1 MGSPL
6 FENGVPR
13 GAVVVGAEADEFHR
27 FVAGELQAH
36 LERLSGGR
44 IPVITEAELPGSPE
58 RERAGL
64 ILVGGPDANAAAR
77 RLSDRGAVDFTVL
90 HAQGGYLLK
99 TVELD
104 GRAAVVAGG
113 NDPAGTMYAAYEL
126 LERLGIVFQ
135 LSNDV
140 VPERKPT
147 LDLPELNVAVN
158 PARKYRGVHVWHG
171 YSWYMGLDEYRHLI
185 DQLAKLKM
193 NVLQFAWGMGAAW
206 VRLSYRGV
214 QGELTTTVESGH
226 LAIGRDSRSWG
237 RSVHTTTG
245 TRADLRVGADCYDH
259 ERLCAPEFR
268 DVQSEEDA
276 YRVAIP
282 FLREIIRHAHR
293 RQVQVRLVT
302 GELPFVPPNLAPQS
316 AKVDHG
322 LAPSESYSFQRYC
335 GVAVAPGDP
344 AALDIWELAMR
355 AIIETYPEADS
366 YGFWA
371 PEHSPDFD
379 DPRTRALLGE
389 SAAILEH
396 IPPLEE
402 IHATGNLIPRTPRDL
417 ECDALQMYLAAELIR
432 RLKRHHPEA
441 QIGVGVLFRGYL
453 MRALDAVLPADA
465 WIANM
470 ENCGNAGPLME
481 RYEGMPGRDL
491 MVVPRIVDD
500 GCELHMQ
507 MHATM
512 FDRDQIVTGAE
523 RFGATGIIGQLGK
536 ERGQECTTRFLA
548 DGCWT
553 PDLDCESFYTGY
565 LERLYGLDAAE
576 QLTEAYLLLEEHER
590 ALVWWGRSEIFVSFH
605 DFSPCRL
612 RTDVDYACEP
622 LEVGREDLERD
633 IAASWDQSGTFWFW
647 RRNAVGAEH
656 EEDRALRPDLL
667 WQRRAAQYRA
677 VVGLLRSARPRVLP
691 GSRNELDYV
700 IFKTGNFAAYF
711 DVLHSCEEARIELDR
726 AYLARLERDRAAAGD
741 RLERCRAAL
750 QRADRHARGAAGQM
764 LAYSDEKAERHLLFR
779 FNQNVIASIESGR
792 EFVDGVIATHRS
804 QIM

>member
-1 MGSPL
+1 MGNPL

-13 GAVVVGAEADEFHR
+13 GAVVVAADADECHR

-44 IPVITEAELPGSPE
+44 LPIVTEAELPRSPE
-58 RERAGL
+58 RDRTTL
-64 ILVGGPDANAAAR
+64 ILVGGPEENAAVR
-77 RLSDRGAVDFTVL
+77 RLADQDAVDFTVL
-90 HAQGGYLLK
+90 KAEGGYLLK
-99 TVELD
+99 TVALD
-104 GRAAVVAGG
+104 GRSAIVAGG

-147 LDLPELNVAVN
+147 LDLPELDVAVN
-158 PARKYRGVHVWHG
+158 PARKFRGVHVWHG

-206 VRLSYRGV
+206 IRLSYRGV
-214 QGELTTTVESGH
+214 QGELTTTLESGH
-226 LAIGRDSRSWG
+226 LAIGKDSRSWG

-245 TRADLRVGADCYDH
+245 TRADLRIGADCYDH

-268 DVQSEEDA
+268 DVRSEEDA

-396 IPPLEE
+396 IPSLEE

-453 MRALDAVLPADA
+453 MRALDAVLPPDA

-481 RYEGMPGRDL
+481 RYSGMPGRDL
-491 MVVPRIVDD
+491 VVVPRIVDD

-548 DGCWT
+548 DGCWA
-553 PDLDCESFYTGY
+553 PDLDCDSFYRGY
-565 LERLYGLDAAE
+565 LERLYGRDAAE
-576 QLTEAYLLLEEHER
+576 QLVEAYLLLEEHER

-605 DFSPCRL
+605 EFSPCRL
-612 RTDVDYACEP
+612 RTDVDYAREP
-622 LEVGREDLERD
+622 RRSTERSWNATSPRPGTSPERSGSGAATRWARSTKRTARCARTSCGNAAPRSTGPWPACCGPPGRGCYPGH
-633 IAASWDQSGTFWFW
+633 AMSWTTWSSRPGTSPPTSTF
-647 RRNAVGAEH
+647 
-656 EEDRALRPDLL
+656 
-667 WQRRAAQYRA
+667 
-677 VVGLLRSARPRVLP
+677 
-691 GSRNELDYV
+691 
-700 IFKTGNFAAYF
+700 
-711 DVLHSCEEARIELDR
+711 C
-726 AYLARLERDRAAAGD
+726 
-741 RLERCRAAL
+741 
-750 QRADRHARGAAGQM
+750 RHARRHGSSSTAPTWHGWIGTRRAPATGWSAAGRR
-764 LAYSDEKAERHLLFR
+764 D
-779 FNQNVIASIESGR
+779 SGR
-792 EFVDGVIATHRS
+792 TAMRAARRGRCSPTATRRRSATCSFGSTRTSSPRSNRDGSSSTA
-804 QIM
+804 